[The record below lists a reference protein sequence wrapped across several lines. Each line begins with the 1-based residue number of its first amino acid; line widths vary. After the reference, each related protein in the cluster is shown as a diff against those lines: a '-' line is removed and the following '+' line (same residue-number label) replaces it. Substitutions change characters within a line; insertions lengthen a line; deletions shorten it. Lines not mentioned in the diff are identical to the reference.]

1 MSNHGGRQL
10 DDTTSTVRALPA
22 VVDAVGDRTEVLVD
36 GGVRSGLDVVK
47 MLALGARACLIGRPW
62 AWAVAGGGEA
72 GVTQVLETI
81 HQELLVAM
89 ALCGATDVAALDASV
104 LLER

>member
-1 MSNHGGRQL
+1 
-10 DDTTSTVRALPA
+10 
-22 VVDAVGDRTEVLVD
+22 
-36 GGVRSGLDVVK
+36 
-47 MLALGARACLIGRPW
+47 
-62 AWAVAGGGEA
+62 
-72 GVTQVLETI
+72 VTQVLETI